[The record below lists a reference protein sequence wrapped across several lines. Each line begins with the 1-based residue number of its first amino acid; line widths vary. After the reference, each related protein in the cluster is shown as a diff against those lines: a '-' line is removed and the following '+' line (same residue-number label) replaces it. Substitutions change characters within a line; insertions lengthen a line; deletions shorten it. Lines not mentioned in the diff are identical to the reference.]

1 VNSSA
6 HRAAVVGLVVTAVL
20 IVTAV
25 VVPPLLGWQV
35 WPRVHIDNG
44 TFAPLHGYPQVKV
57 GIGTVPAVLLALA
70 SLRWADPMARRLRWR
85 RLLLVAYA
93 AGLVWLLA
101 LALVDGPEGI
111 SRVLGNRTEYLE
123 TARAVDDV
131 PVLLREYVSRI
142 PYDAP
147 EGNWPVHIAGHPPGM
162 VLFFVL
168 LVKVGLGGD
177 LAAGLVVTVIAATL
191 PLAVMTTVRTLGS
204 EQAARSAAPYL
215 VLSPAAVFLAVSA
228 DAVMATTVAWG
239 MACLA
244 LASRGIRR
252 DVPAHLPVGNGRER
266 PVVSGAAASLAAVLG
281 GLLLGSAVF
290 MSYGLLLAG
299 VLAITVIWLGRGWWV
314 LPVAVVSAT
323 AVALAFAAGG
333 FAWWE
338 AYPVLV
344 ERYWDGLA
352 HRRPGAYWTWGNLA
366 ALAISAGPL
375 VGAGLGATWAAR
387 RDRANQVVVVLVAAA
402 VIMIALADAS
412 QMSRAEVERI
422 WLPFMPWLTLGCALL
437 PERWRR
443 PGLALQVLTALLVQ
457 HLLYT
462 SW

>member
-1 VNSSA
+1 MM
-6 HRAAVVGLVVTAVL
+6 GLVVTVVL

-25 VVPPLLGWQV
+25 LVPPLLDWQV
-35 WPRVHIDNG
+35 WPRVHLDDG
-44 TFAPLHGYPQVKV
+44 TFPPLHGYPQVKL

-70 SLRWADPMARRLRWR
+70 SLRWADPVARRLPWR

-111 SRVLGNRTEYLE
+111 SRVLGNRTEYLQ

-131 PVLLREYVSRI
+131 PGLLREYVSRI

-147 EGNWPVHIAGHPPGM
+147 QGNWPVHIAGHPPGM

-191 PLAVMTTVRTLGS
+191 PLAVMTTVRVLGA
-204 EQAARSAAPYL
+204 EDAARAAAPYL
-215 VLSPAAVFLAVSA
+215 VLSPSAVFLAVSA
-228 DAVMATTVAWG
+228 DAVMAVAVGWG
-239 MACLA
+239 MCCLA
-244 LASRGIRR
+244 LACQTGTGRR
-252 DVPAHLPVGNGRER
+252 WPW
-266 PVVSGAAASLAAVLG
+266 AVLA
-281 GLLLGSAVF
+281 GLILGYVVM
-290 MSYGLLLAG
+290 MSYGLPLTG
-299 VLAITVIWLGRGWWV
+299 VLALAVLWLGRNWSA
-314 LPVAVVSAT
+314 LPIAAASALAVVLT
-323 AVALAFAAGG
+323 FAAGG
-333 FAWWE
+333 FAWRE

-352 HRRPGAYWTWGNLA
+352 SQRPGAYWTWGNLA

-387 RDRANQVVVVLVAAA
+387 RERADRVVVVLVAAA
-402 VIMIALADAS
+402 VVMVALADAS

-422 WLPFMPWLTLGCALL
+422 WLPFMPWLTLGCSLL

-443 PGLALQVLTALLVQ
+443 PGLALQLLTALLVQ

>member
-1 VNSSA
+1 M
-6 HRAAVVGLVVTAVL
+6 VGLVVTVALVATAVL
-20 IVTAV
+20 V
-25 VVPPLLGWQV
+25 PLLLDWQV
-35 WPRVHIDNG
+35 WPRVHLDDG
-44 TFAPLHGYPQVKV
+44 TFPPLHGYPQVKV

-70 SLRWADPMARRLRWR
+70 SLRWADPMVRRLPWR

-93 AGLVWLLA
+93 AGLVWMLA

-111 SRVLGNRTEYLE
+111 SRVLGNPTEYLE

-131 PVLLREYVSRI
+131 PGLLREYVSRI

-147 EGNWPVHIAGHPPGM
+147 DGNWPVHIAGHPPGM

-191 PLAVMTTVRTLGS
+191 PLAVMTTVRVLGS

-215 VLSPAAVFLAVSA
+215 VLSPTAVFLAVSA
-228 DAVMATTVAWG
+228 DAVMAVAVAWG

-244 LASRGIRR
+244 LAARGIRR
-252 DVPAHLPVGNGRER
+252 DVLVHLPAGNGQER
-266 PVVSGAAASLAAVLG
+266 PVVSRAAASLAAVIG
-281 GLLLGSAVF
+281 GLLLGYAVF

-299 VLAITVIWLGRGWWV
+299 VLALAVIWLGRGWWV
-314 LPVAVVSAT
+314 LPVAVASAV
-323 AVALAFAAGG
+323 AVALAFTIGG

-352 HRRPGAYWTWGNLA
+352 HNRPGAYWTWGNLA

-387 RDRANQVVVVLVAAA
+387 RDLADRANRVVVVLVAAA

-443 PGLALQVLTALLVQ
+443 PGLALQLLTALLVQ

>member
-1 VNSSA
+1 MNSSA
-6 HRAAVVGLVVTAVL
+6 HRAALVGLVVTVAL
-20 IVTAV
+20 IVTAI
-25 VVPPLLGWQV
+25 VVPPLLDWQV
-35 WPRVHIDNG
+35 WPRVHLDDG
-44 TFAPLHGYPQVKV
+44 TFPPLHGYPQVKV
-57 GIGTVPAVLLALA
+57 GIGTLPAVLLALA
-70 SLRWADPMARRLRWR
+70 SLRWADPMARRLPWR

-101 LALVDGPEGI
+101 LASVDGPDGI
-111 SRVLGNRTEYLE
+111 SRVLGNPTEYLE

-131 PVLLREYVSRI
+131 PGLLREYVSRI

-177 LAAGLVVTVIAATL
+177 LAAGLVVIALAATL
-191 PLAVMTTVRTLGS
+191 PPAVMTTVRVLGA
-204 EQAARSAAPYL
+204 EDAARAAAPYL
-215 VLSPAAVFLAVSA
+215 VLSPSAVFLAISA
-228 DAVMATTVAWG
+228 DAVMAVVVAWG
-239 MACLA
+239 MCCLA
-244 LASRGIRR
+244 LACRAGTGRGWPWAI
-252 DVPAHLPVGNGRER
+252 
-266 PVVSGAAASLAAVLG
+266 LA
-281 GLLLGSAVF
+281 GLLLGYVVM
-290 MSYGLLLAG
+290 MSYGLPLTG
-299 VLAITVIWLGRGWWV
+299 VLALAVLWLGRGWWV
-314 LPVAVVSAT
+314 LPIAAASALAVVLT
-323 AVALAFAAGG
+323 FAAGG

-352 HRRPGAYWTWGNLA
+352 SQRPGAYWTWGNLA

-387 RDRANQVVVVLVAAA
+387 RDRADRVVVVLVAAA
-402 VIMIALADAS
+402 VIMVALADAS

-443 PGLALQVLTALLVQ
+443 PGLALQILTALLVQ

>member
-1 VNSSA
+1 MNSSA
-6 HRAAVVGLVVTAVL
+6 HRAALVGLVVTLVL
-20 IVTAV
+20 IVAAV
-25 VVPPLLGWQV
+25 VVPPLLDWQV
-35 WPRVHIDNG
+35 WPRVHPDDG
-44 TFAPLHGYPQVKV
+44 TFPPLHGYPQVKV

-70 SLRWADPMARRLRWR
+70 SLRWADPMARRLPWR

-111 SRVLGNRTEYLE
+111 SRVLGNPTEYLE

-131 PVLLREYVSRI
+131 PGLLREYVSRI

-168 LVKVGLGGD
+168 LVHVGLGGD
-177 LAAGLVVTVIAATL
+177 LAAGLVVVALAATL
-191 PLAVMTTVRTLGS
+191 PPAVMTTVRVLGA
-204 EQAARSAAPYL
+204 EEAARAAAPYL
-215 VLSPAAVFLAVSA
+215 VLSPSAVFLAVSA
-228 DAVMATTVAWG
+228 DAVMAVAVAWG
-239 MACLA
+239 MCCLA
-244 LASRGIRR
+244 LACRAWAARGW
-252 DVPAHLPVGNGRER
+252 PW
-266 PVVSGAAASLAAVLG
+266 AVLA
-281 GLLLGSAVF
+281 GLLLGYVVM
-290 MSYGLLLAG
+290 MSYGLPLTG
-299 VLAITVIWLGRGWWV
+299 VLALAVLWLGRGWWA
-314 LPVAVVSAT
+314 LPIAAASALAVV
-323 AVALAFAAGG
+323 LAFAAGG

-344 ERYWDGLA
+344 DRYWDGLA
-352 HRRPGAYWTWGNLA
+352 NQRPGAYWTWGNLA
-366 ALAISAGPL
+366 ALALSAGPL

-387 RDRANQVVVVLVAAA
+387 REQADRVVVVLVAAA
-402 VIMIALADAS
+402 VIMVALADAS

-443 PGLALQVLTALLVQ
+443 PGLALQLLTALLVQ

>member
-1 VNSSA
+1 MNSSA
-6 HRAAVVGLVVTAVL
+6 HRATTVGLVVTVALV
-20 IVTAV
+20 VTAV
-25 VVPPLLGWQV
+25 VVPPLFDWQV
-35 WPRVHIDNG
+35 WPRVHLDDG

-57 GIGTVPAVLLALA
+57 GIGTLPAVLLALA
-70 SLRWADPMARRLRWR
+70 ALRWADPMARLLPWR

-111 SRVLGNRTEYLE
+111 SRVLGNPTEYLE
-123 TARAVDDV
+123 TARSVDDV
-131 PVLLREYVSRI
+131 PGLLREYVSRI

-147 EGNWPVHIAGHPPGM
+147 TGNWPVHIAGHPPGM

-177 LAAGLVVTVIAATL
+177 LAAGLVVTMIAATL
-191 PLAVMTTVRTLGS
+191 PLAVMTTVRALGA
-204 EQAARSAAPYL
+204 EDAARAAAPYL
-215 VLSPAAVFLAVSA
+215 VLSPSAVFLAVSA
-228 DAVMATTVAWG
+228 DAVMAVAVAWG
-239 MACLA
+239 MCCLA
-244 LASRGIRR
+244 LACR
-252 DVPAHLPVGNGRER
+252 VGAGGHW
-266 PVVSGAAASLAAVLG
+266 PWAVLA
-281 GLLLGSAVF
+281 GLLLGYVVM
-290 MSYGLLLAG
+290 MSYGLPLTG
-299 VLAITVIWLGRGWWV
+299 VLALAVLWLGRGWWV
-314 LPVAVVSAT
+314 LPVAVTS
-323 AVALAFAAGG
+323 ALAVVLTFAAGG
-333 FAWWE
+333 FAWWD

-352 HRRPGAYWTWGNLA
+352 HQRPGAYWTWGNLA

-387 RDRANQVVVVLVAAA
+387 RHRADRVVVVLVAAA
-402 VIMIALADAS
+402 VIMVALADVS

-422 WLPFMPWLTLGCALL
+422 WLPFIAWLTLGCALL

-443 PGLALQVLTALLVQ
+443 PGLALQLGTALLVQ

>member
-1 VNSSA
+1 M
-6 HRAAVVGLVVTAVL
+6 VGLVVTVVL

-35 WPRVHIDNG
+35 WPRVHLDDG
-44 TFAPLHGYPQVKV
+44 TFPPLHGYPQVKL
-57 GIGTVPAVLLALA
+57 GIGTIPAVLLALA
-70 SLRWADPMARRLRWR
+70 ALRWADPMAKRLPWR

-111 SRVLGNRTEYLE
+111 SRVLGNPTEYLE

-131 PVLLREYVSRI
+131 PGLLREYVSRI

-177 LAAGLVVTVIAATL
+177 LAAGLVVTVIAATM
-191 PLAVMTTVRTLGS
+191 PLAVMTTVRLLGA
-204 EQAARSAAPYL
+204 EDAARVAAPYL
-215 VLSPAAVFLAVSA
+215 VLSPSAVFLAVSA

-239 MACLA
+239 MAWLA

-252 DVPAHLPVGNGRER
+252 DVPVDLPAGNGQER
-266 PVVSGAAASLAAVLG
+266 PVVSGLAATLAAVLA
-281 GLLLGSAVF
+281 GLVLGYAVF

-299 VLAITVIWLGRGWWV
+299 VLALAVVWLGRRRWV
-314 LPVAVVSAT
+314 LPVAAASAVV
-323 AVALAFAAGG
+323 VALTFAAGG

-344 ERYWDGLA
+344 DRYWDGLA
-352 HRRPGAYWTWGNLA
+352 HMRPGAYWTWGNLA

-375 VGAGLGATWAAR
+375 VGAGFGATWAAR
-387 RDRANQVVVVLVAAA
+387 RNQADRVIVVLVAAA
-402 VIMIALADAS
+402 VIMVAFADAS

-422 WLPFMPWLTLGCALL
+422 WLPFIPWLTLGCALL

-443 PGLALQVLTALLVQ
+443 PGLALQLGTALLVQ

>member
-1 VNSSA
+1 M
-6 HRAAVVGLVVTAVL
+6 VGLVVTVVL

-25 VVPPLLGWQV
+25 AVPPLFDWQV
-35 WPRVHIDNG
+35 WPRVHLDHG
-44 TFAPLHGYPQVKV
+44 TFPPLHGYPQVKV
-57 GIGTVPAVLLALA
+57 GIGTLPAVLLALA
-70 SLRWADPMARRLRWR
+70 SLRWADPMARRLPWR

-93 AGLVWLLA
+93 VGLVWLLA

-131 PVLLREYVSRI
+131 PGLLREYVSRI

-177 LAAGLVVTVIAATL
+177 LAAGLVVVALAATL
-191 PLAVMTTVRTLGS
+191 PLAVMTTVRVLGA
-204 EQAARSAAPYL
+204 EEAARAAAPYL
-215 VLSPAAVFLAVSA
+215 VLSPSAVFLAVSA
-228 DAVMATTVAWG
+228 DAVMAVAVAWG
-239 MACLA
+239 MCCLA
-244 LASRGIRR
+244 LACRAGAGRGW
-252 DVPAHLPVGNGRER
+252 PW
-266 PVVSGAAASLAAVLG
+266 AVLA
-281 GLLLGSAVF
+281 GLLLGYVVM
-290 MSYGLLLAG
+290 MSYGLPLTG
-299 VLAITVIWLGRGWWV
+299 VLALAVLWLGRNWWP
-314 LPVAVVSAT
+314 LPIAAASALAVVLT
-323 AVALAFAAGG
+323 FAAGG

-352 HRRPGAYWTWGNLA
+352 SQRPGAYWTWGNLA

-387 RDRANQVVVVLVAAA
+387 RDRADRVIVVLVAAA

-443 PGLALQVLTALLVQ
+443 PGLALQLLTALLVQ

>member
-1 VNSSA
+1 M
-6 HRAAVVGLVVTAVL
+6 VGLVVTVVL

-25 VVPPLLGWQV
+25 VVPPLLDWQV
-35 WPRVHIDNG
+35 WPRVHLNHG
-44 TFAPLHGYPQVKV
+44 TFPPLHGYPQVKV

-70 SLRWADPMARRLRWR
+70 ALRWADPMAKRLPWR

-101 LALVDGPEGI
+101 LALVDGPDGI

-131 PVLLREYVSRI
+131 PGLLREYVSRI

-147 EGNWPVHIAGHPPGM
+147 EGNWPVHVAGHPPGM

-177 LAAGLVVTVIAATL
+177 LAAGLVVIALAATL
-191 PLAVMTTVRTLGS
+191 PLAVMTTVRVLGA
-204 EQAARSAAPYL
+204 EDAARAAAPYL
-215 VLSPAAVFLAVSA
+215 VLTPSAVFLAVSA
-228 DAVMATTVAWG
+228 DALMAVAVAWG
-239 MACLA
+239 MCCLA
-244 LASRGIRR
+244 LACQAGTGRR
-252 DVPAHLPVGNGRER
+252 WLW
-266 PVVSGAAASLAAVLG
+266 AVLA
-281 GLLLGSAVF
+281 GLILGYVVM
-290 MSYGLLLAG
+290 MSYGLPLTG
-299 VLAITVIWLGRGWWV
+299 VLALAVLWLGRGWWA
-314 LPVAVVSAT
+314 LPVAAAS
-323 AVALAFAAGG
+323 ALAVVLTFAAGG

-344 ERYWDGLA
+344 DRYWDGLA
-352 HRRPGAYWTWGNLA
+352 SQRPGAYWTWGNLA

-387 RDRANQVVVVLVAAA
+387 REQANRVIVVLVAAA
-402 VIMIALADAS
+402 VVMIALADAS

-422 WLPFMPWLTLGCALL
+422 WLPFIPWLTLGCALL

-443 PGLALQVLTALLVQ
+443 PGLALQLLTALVVQ

>member
-1 VNSSA
+1 MNLSA
-6 HRAAVVGLVVTAVL
+6 RQAASTGLILTAVL
-20 IVTAV
+20 VAAAV
-25 VVPPLLGWQV
+25 LVPPLFDWQV
-35 WPRVHIDNG
+35 WTRVHVEDG

-57 GIGTVPAVLLALA
+57 GIGTVPAVLVALVCV
-70 SLRWADPMARRLRWR
+70 RWAGPVAKRLPWR

-93 AGLVWLLA
+93 VGLVWLLS
-101 LALVDGPEGI
+101 LALVDGPDGI
-111 SRVLGNRTEYLE
+111 SRVLGNPSEYLI
-123 TARAVDDV
+123 TARSVDDV
-131 PVLLREYVSRI
+131 PELLRTYVSRI
-142 PYDAP
+142 PYSAP
-147 EGNWPVHIAGHPPGM
+147 DGNWPVHIAGHPPGM
-162 VLFFVL
+162 VLFFTL
-168 LVKVGLGGD
+168 LVKLGLGGD

-191 PLAVMTTVRTLGS
+191 PLAVMTTVRVLGA
-204 EQAARSAAPYL
+204 EDAARAASPYL
-215 VLSPAAVFLAVSA
+215 VLSPSAVFLAVSA

-244 LASRGIRR
+244 LASCRIRR
-252 DVPAHLPVGNGRER
+252 DVLVHLPVGNGQER
-266 PVVSGAAASLAAVLG
+266 PVVSSLAASLAAVLA
-281 GLLLGSAVF
+281 GLLLGGVVF

-299 VLAITVIWLGRGWWV
+299 VLALAVIWLGRGWWA
-314 LPVAVVSAT
+314 LPIAIASAV
-323 AVALAFAAGG
+323 AVALVFTVGG

-352 HRRPGAYWTWGNLA
+352 HKRPGAYWTWGNLA

-375 VGAGLGATWAAR
+375 IGAGLGATWAAR
-387 RDRANQVVVVLVAAA
+387 RDHAARVVVVLVAAA
-402 VIMIALADAS
+402 VVMVALADAS

-437 PERWRR
+437 PESWRR
-443 PGLALQVLTALLVQ
+443 PGLALQLLTALLVQ

>member
-1 VNSSA
+1 MNSSA
-6 HRAAVVGLVVTAVL
+6 HRAALAGLVVTVALVVAAV
-20 IVTAV
+20 A
-25 VVPPLLGWQV
+25 VPPLFDWQV
-35 WPRVHIDNG
+35 WPRVHVDDG

-57 GIGTVPAVLLALA
+57 GIGTLPAVLLALA
-70 SLRWADPMARRLRWR
+70 SLRWADPMARRLPWR

-111 SRVLGNRTEYLE
+111 SRVLGNPTEYLE
-123 TARAVDDV
+123 TARSVVDV
-131 PVLLREYVSRI
+131 PGLLREYVSRI

-147 EGNWPVHIAGHPPGM
+147 AGNWPVHIAGHPPGM

-191 PLAVMTTVRTLGS
+191 PLAVMTTVRVLGA
-204 EQAARSAAPYL
+204 EDAARAAAPYL
-215 VLSPAAVFLAVSA
+215 VLSPSAVFLAVSA
-228 DAVMATTVAWG
+228 DAVMAVVVAWG
-239 MACLA
+239 MCVLA
-244 LASRGIRR
+244 FASVGGW
-252 DVPAHLPVGNGRER
+252 DVSVGLPAGNGQER
-266 PVVSGAAASLAAVLG
+266 PVVSLRAARVAGVLAG
-281 GLLLGSAVF
+281 MLLGYVVF
-290 MSYGLLLAG
+290 MSYGLLLVG
-299 VLAITVIWLGRGWWV
+299 VLALAVIWLGGGWRV
-314 LPVAVVSAT
+314 LPITIAS
-323 AVALAFAAGG
+323 AVAMALVFAIGG

-344 ERYWDGLA
+344 DRYWDGIA
-352 HRRPGAYWTWGNLA
+352 HMRPGAYWTWGNLA

-387 RDRANQVVVVLVAAA
+387 RHQADRVVVVLVGAA
-402 VIMIALADAS
+402 VIMVALADVS

-422 WLPFMPWLTLGCALL
+422 WLPFIPWLTLGCALL
-437 PERWRR
+437 PERRRR
-443 PGLALQVLTALLVQ
+443 PGLALQLSTALLVQ